1 MNKKTPKQEVLVF
14 WFVIFCI
21 AVPQLIVTIYQAKTH
36 SMTAEEVRMAK
47 WAGTVVTTLL
57 NLLLVAKGEY
67 KLVLFH
73 SKDYDPA
80 EIARQAAEKA
90 AKKPSVPPVPK
101 VNGDTGSS
109 SGGNNEPPYRIIT
122 DPASGAQTLFNW
134 DEESGQW
141 VSQDGRSVL
150 NTDGLDD
157 WYKQRQKDREWQ
169 DRENE
174 KIRNGD
180 TAFDRE
186 LREMK
191 EASDREIARMEEES
205 RRLQENYKR
214 YGTWETDPEKLK
226 EIIRNRQE
234 LARIEGQIAASRGN
248 TYAAI
253 EWGLTALSK
262 ICDYGVDILA
272 EFTGGAGKGIKA
284 AYIGARNI
292 GYRYSEARVYGR
304 DMNEAMRLGISETVV
319 DTTQAFAPKSY
330 RYYANVGGD
339 MYKKAMQNAYEGKDL
354 SEGVLESGIGGAVR
368 TKLQNVVEGKFD
380 TAYKATTKSS
390 AAQTRTY
397 LEHFTSGKTSEKV
410 FRACTTNTRAQSAQ
424 ALKTIKVEKTVA
436 TNLTQDIITKLF
448 N

>member
-1 MNKKTPKQEVLVF
+1 MNNKKPKQEVLIF

-21 AVPQLIVTIYQAKTH
+21 AVPQLIVTIYQARTH
-36 SMTAEEVRMAK
+36 SMTPEEVRMAK
-47 WAGTVVTTLL
+47 LAGTFVTTLL

-73 SKDYDPA
+73 SKDYDPKKIA
-80 EIARQAAEKA
+80 EQA
-90 AKKPSVPPVPK
+90 AKKTVPPKPAPPASGSTAPEYG
-101 VNGDTGSS
+101 GDA
-109 SGGNNEPPYRIIT
+109 EVPYRIIT
-122 DPASGAQTLFNW
+122 DPMTKAQTLYNW

-150 NTDGLDD
+150 DESRLDE
-157 WYKQRQKDREWQ
+157 WYKQRQSDREWQ

-174 KIRNGD
+174 KIRRGD

-186 LREMK
+186 LRKMK
-191 EASDREIARMEEES
+191 EESDREIARMEEES
-205 RRLQENYKR
+205 RRLQEHYKH

-226 EIIRNRQE
+226 EIIQNRID
-234 LARIEGQIAASRGN
+234 LADIEGRIASRQGN

-304 DMNEAMRLGISETVV
+304 DMDEAMRLGISETVV
-319 DTTQAFAPKSY
+319 DNVQAFAPKSY

-339 MYKKAMQNAYEGKDL
+339 MYKKAMQNAYDRKDI
-354 SEGVLESGIGGAVR
+354 SEGVIESGIGGAVR

-380 TAYKATTKSS
+380 SMYRNTTKQS
-390 AAQTRTY
+390 ASQVNRY

-410 FRACTTNTRAQSAQ
+410 FNICKTNTRTASAQ
-424 ALKTIKVEKTVA
+424 TLKTIKTGKTVA